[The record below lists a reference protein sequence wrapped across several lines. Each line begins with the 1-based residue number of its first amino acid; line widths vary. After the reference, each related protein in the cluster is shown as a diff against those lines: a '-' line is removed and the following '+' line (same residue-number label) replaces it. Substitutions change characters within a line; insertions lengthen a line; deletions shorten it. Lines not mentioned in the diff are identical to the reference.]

1 MRAGV
6 VNLNTRHPVVLAA
19 LLAGTPTAGSGSITL
34 SAAATYASNMVAVT
48 SAIPLTNR
56 AQLVDLVGSNV
67 IAASTDLRKVSRE
80 AAVRALAEVGQ
91 TRTWNVLI
99 DVVAQNG
106 KFTGSSVTS
115 GDFTV
120 LGERRVWV
128 SVAIDRVTGR
138 IIDSQSEEVSE

>member
-1 MRAGV
+1 MV
-6 VNLNTRHPVVLAA
+6 
-19 LLAGTPTAGSGSITL
+19 
-34 SAAATYASNMVAVT
+34 AAT
-48 SAIPLTNR
+48 AIAPLVNR
-56 AQLVDLVGSNV
+56 SQLVDLVASNA
-67 IAASTDLRKVSRE
+67 IATAGDSIKQSRE
-80 AAVRALAEVGQ
+80 AAIRALAEVGQ

-106 KFTGSSVTS
+106 KFTGSSVTP
-115 GDFTV
+115 GDFSV